1 MFTPLSRSEI
11 HEIVRLQFAM
21 IADRLKK
28 NGYEIEITDAAVNWI
43 ADAGFDPQFG
53 ARPIKRMM
61 QKFLLNDLSKDILA
75 GKISADSPII
85 VDVADGNLTFLEKN
99 LSYANK

>member
-1 MFTPLSRSEI
+1 LNRAEI
-11 HEIVRLQFAM
+11 NEIVRLQFAM
-21 IADRLKK
+21 IAERLFR

-43 ADAGFDPQFG
+43 AEAGFDPQFG

-75 GKISADSPII
+75 GKISADSPIV
-85 VDVADGNLTFLEKN
+85 VDVIDGNLVFLEKR
-99 LSYANK
+99 LSYAGK

>member
-1 MFTPLSRSEI
+1 
-11 HEIVRLQFAM
+11 
-21 IADRLKK
+21 
-28 NGYEIEITDAAVNWI
+28 
-43 ADAGFDPQFG
+43 
-53 ARPIKRMM
+53 MM

-75 GKISADSPII
+75 GKISAENPII